1 LSAWKVKASELA
13 MMFESGGVIGSGGIF
28 SIFEEAK
35 IDAPFAYFKP
45 STPLTCIAIPPYA
58 LES

>member
-1 LSAWKVKASELA
+1 